1 MKSLKSYGKLTVKE
15 RQEIRD
21 KAVFTD
27 EFYYLS
33 SDVKGGGVYY
43 DDKRK
48 MYFVVTAITSPGKWL
63 KHRREYFT
71 ENPITLLERIESQV
85 QA

>member
-27 EFYYLS
+27 EFYYRS
-33 SDVKGGGVYY
+33 YDVKGGGVYY
-43 DDKRK
+43 DEKRK
-48 MYFVVTAITSPGKWL
+48 MFFAVTAIACRGKWL
-63 KHRREYFT
+63 KHRREYFDV
-71 ENPITLLERIESQV
+71 NPINLLEKIEV

>member
-1 MKSLKSYGKLTVKE
+1 MKSLKSYGKLTPAQRK
-15 RQEIRD
+15 EIRD
-21 KAVFTD
+21 KAVLTD
-27 EFYYLS
+27 EFYYRS
-33 SDVKGGGVYY
+33 YDVKGGGVYY
-43 DDKRK
+43 DEKRK
-48 MYFVVTAITSPGKWL
+48 MFFVVTAITSPGKWL

>member
-1 MKSLKSYGKLTVKE
+1 MVMKSLKSYGKLTPAQRK
-15 RQEIRD
+15 EIRD

-27 EFYYLS
+27 EFYYRS

-48 MYFVVTAITSPGKWL
+48 MFFVVTAIACRGKWL
-63 KHRREYFT
+63 KHRREYFDV
-71 ENPITLLERIESQV
+71 NPINLLEKIEV

>member
-27 EFYYLS
+27 EFYYRS

-63 KHRREYFT
+63 KHRREYFDV
-71 ENPITLLERIESQV
+71 NPINLLEKIEV

>member
-27 EFYYLS
+27 EFYYRS

-48 MYFVVTAITSPGKWL
+48 MTIYHF
-63 KHRREYFT
+63 
-71 ENPITLLERIESQV
+71 ERKK
-85 QA
+85 

>member
-27 EFYYLS
+27 EFFYRS
-33 SDVKGGGVYY
+33 SELKGGNVYF
-43 DDKRK
+43 DEKRK

-71 ENPITLLERIESQV
+71 ENPLNLLEKIEA